1 MLEGHVY
8 AAEIIDLRPA
18 TGIISHSFDAVQR
31 FSANLRFCVGALEFT
46 FDLLHRAVQ
55 WSIFGAG
62 RKSVTYAMPL
72 MTVACVE
79 LIWERQPIIGL
90 SDCLADGCTLRIVRC
105 ALTTLNL

>member
-1 MLEGHVY
+1 MLEGDVY

-18 TGIISHSFDAVQR
+18 TGIIGRSFDAVQR

-62 RKSVTYAMPL
+62 RKSITYANTHFIFVKNLGGGALAPSAPL
-72 MTVACVE
+72 
-79 LIWERQPIIGL
+79 L
-90 SDCLADGCTLRIVRC
+90 STPSYS
-105 ALTTLNL
+105 